1 MRTLFVVAT
10 TGLLLTIDLQGAD
23 SQTVVWRPAIDG
35 IGNAYAPAGET
46 PGIPDGADFSAGYD
60 RGVTAGRGKVTVET
74 SSMSSARSRAVHRK
88 TLTISR

>member
-1 MRTLFVVAT
+1 MRALLVVVT
-10 TGLLLTIDLQGAD
+10 TCLLLTIDLQGAD

-60 RGVTAGRGKVTVET
+60 RGVTAGRGKVTAES
-74 SSMSSARSRAVHRK
+74 SSMPPARSRAVHRK
-88 TLTISR
+88 TWTISR